1 MAPNR
6 VTRATAMATARN
18 YAKNHSKEAL
28 RVQVALYREQV
39 KSLNRAKAN
48 ASEEEVRRLC
58 ERIADT
64 RELLQAFE
72 KEAAQ

>member
-6 VTRATAMATARN
+6 VTRATAMATARD

-39 KSLNRAKAN
+39 KSLNRAN
-48 ASEEEVRRLC
+48 ATDEEVKRLT

-64 RELLQAFE
+64 RELLRAFE
-72 KEAAQ
+72 NEAK

>member
-6 VTRATAMATARN
+6 VTRATAMATARD

-28 RVQVALYREQV
+28 RVQVALYREQI

-48 ASEEEVRRLC
+48 ATDEEVKRLT

-64 RELLQAFE
+64 RELLRAFE
-72 KEAAQ
+72 NEAK

>member
-6 VTRATAMATARN
+6 VTRATAMATARD
-18 YAKNHSKEAL
+18 YAKNHSKEAV
-28 RVQVALYREQV
+28 RVQVALYRDQV

-48 ASEEEVRRLC
+48 ASEEEVRQLC

-64 RELLQAFE
+64 RELLRAFE
-72 KEAAQ
+72 REAQ

>member
-6 VTRATAMATARN
+6 VTRATAIATARD
-18 YAKNHSKEAL
+18 YAKNHSKEAV
-28 RVQVALYREQV
+28 RVQVALYRDQV
-39 KSLNRAKAN
+39 KSLNRTKAN

-64 RELLQAFE
+64 RELLRAFE
-72 KEAAQ
+72 REAQ

>member
-6 VTRATAMATARN
+6 VTRATAMATARD
-18 YAKNHSKEAL
+18 YANNHSKEAL

-48 ASEEEVRRLC
+48 ATDEEVKRLT

-64 RELLQAFE
+64 RELLRAFE
-72 KEAAQ
+72 NEAK

>member
-6 VTRATAMATARN
+6 VTRATAMATARD

-28 RVQVALYREQV
+28 RVQVVLYREQV

-48 ASEEEVRRLC
+48 ATDEEVKRLT

-64 RELLQAFE
+64 RELLRAFE
-72 KEAAQ
+72 NEAK

>member
-1 MAPNR
+1 MD
-6 VTRATAMATARN
+6 TARD
-18 YAKNHSKEAL
+18 YAKNHSKEAV
-28 RVQVALYREQV
+28 RVQAALYRDQV

-64 RELLQAFE
+64 RELLRAFE
-72 KEAAQ
+72 REAQ

>member
-6 VTRATAMATARN
+6 VTRATAMATARD
-18 YAKNHSKEAL
+18 YAKNHSKEAV
-28 RVQVALYREQV
+28 RVQVALYRDQV
-39 KSLNRAKAN
+39 KSLNHAKAN

-64 RELLQAFE
+64 RELLRAFE
-72 KEAAQ
+72 REAQ

>member
-6 VTRATAMATARN
+6 VTRATAMATARG
-18 YAKNHSKEAL
+18 YAKNHSKEAV
-28 RVQVALYREQV
+28 RVQVALYRNQV

-64 RELLQAFE
+64 RELLRAFE
-72 KEAAQ
+72 REAQ

>member
-1 MAPNR
+1 M
-6 VTRATAMATARN
+6 AMARD
-18 YAKNHSKEAL
+18 YAKNHSKEAV
-28 RVQVALYREQV
+28 RVQAALYRDQV

-64 RELLQAFE
+64 RELLRAFE
-72 KEAAQ
+72 REAQ

>member
-6 VTRATAMATARN
+6 VTHATAMATARD

-48 ASEEEVRRLC
+48 ATDEEVKRLT

-64 RELLQAFE
+64 RELLRAFE
-72 KEAAQ
+72 NEAK

>member
-6 VTRATAMATARN
+6 VTRATAMATARD

-28 RVQVALYREQV
+28 RVQVALYREQI
-39 KSLNRAKAN
+39 KSLNRAKPN
-48 ASEEEVRRLC
+48 ATYEEVKRLT

-64 RELLQAFE
+64 RELLRAFE
-72 KEAAQ
+72 NEAK

>member
-6 VTRATAMATARN
+6 VTRATAMDTARD

-48 ASEEEVRRLC
+48 ATDEEVKRLT

-64 RELLQAFE
+64 RELLRAFE
-72 KEAAQ
+72 NEAK

>member
-6 VTRATAMATARN
+6 VTRATARD

-48 ASEEEVRRLC
+48 ATDEEVKRLT

-64 RELLQAFE
+64 RELLRAFE
-72 KEAAQ
+72 NEAK

>member
-1 MAPNR
+1 M
-6 VTRATAMATARN
+6 TTARD

-48 ASEEEVRRLC
+48 ATDEEVKRLT

-64 RELLQAFE
+64 RELLRAFE
-72 KEAAQ
+72 NEAK

>member
-6 VTRATAMATARN
+6 VTRATAMTTARD
-18 YAKNHSKEAL
+18 YAKNHSKEAV
-28 RVQVALYREQV
+28 RVQVALYRDQV

-64 RELLQAFE
+64 RKLLRAFE
-72 KEAAQ
+72 REAQ

>member
-1 MAPNR
+1 
-6 VTRATAMATARN
+6 MATARD

-28 RVQVALYREQV
+28 RVQVALYRERV

-48 ASEEEVRRLC
+48 ATDEEVKRLT

-64 RELLQAFE
+64 RELLRAFE
-72 KEAAQ
+72 NEAK

>member
-6 VTRATAMATARN
+6 VTRATAMATACD
-18 YAKNHSKEAL
+18 YAKNHSKEAV
-28 RVQVALYREQV
+28 RVQVALYRDQV

-64 RELLQAFE
+64 RELLRAFE
-72 KEAAQ
+72 REAQ

>member
-1 MAPNR
+1 MTPNR
-6 VTRATAMATARN
+6 VTRATAMATARD
-18 YAKNHSKEAL
+18 YAKNHSKEAV
-28 RVQVALYREQV
+28 RVQVALYRDQV

-64 RELLQAFE
+64 RELLRAFE
-72 KEAAQ
+72 REAQ

>member
-18 YAKNHSKEAL
+18 YAKNHSKEAI
-28 RVQVALYREQV
+28 RVQVALYRNQV

-64 RELLQAFE
+64 RELLRAFE
-72 KEAAQ
+72 REAQ

>member
-6 VTRATAMATARN
+6 VTRATAMATARD

-48 ASEEEVRRLC
+48 ASEEEVRRLW

-64 RELLQAFE
+64 RELLRAFE

>member
-6 VTRATAMATARN
+6 VTRATAMATARD

-48 ASEEEVRRLC
+48 DTDEEVKRLT

-64 RELLQAFE
+64 RELLRAFE
-72 KEAAQ
+72 NEAK

>member
-1 MAPNR
+1 
-6 VTRATAMATARN
+6 MATAHG

-48 ASEEEVRRLC
+48 ASEEEVRRLT

-64 RELLQAFE
+64 RELLRAFE
-72 KEAAQ
+72 REAQ

>member
-1 MAPNR
+1 MTPNR
-6 VTRATAMATARN
+6 VTRATAMATARD

-48 ASEEEVRRLC
+48 ATDEEVKRLT

-64 RELLQAFE
+64 RELLRAFE
-72 KEAAQ
+72 NEAK

>member
-6 VTRATAMATARN
+6 VTRATAMTTARD

-39 KSLNRAKAN
+39 KSLNRAKAS
-48 ASEEEVRRLC
+48 ATDEEVKRLT

-64 RELLQAFE
+64 RELLRAFE
-72 KEAAQ
+72 NEAK

>member
-6 VTRATAMATARN
+6 VTRATVMATARD
-18 YAKNHSKEAL
+18 YAKNHSKEAV
-28 RVQVALYREQV
+28 RVQVALYRDQV

-64 RELLQAFE
+64 RELLRAFE
-72 KEAAQ
+72 REAQ

>member
-6 VTRATAMATARN
+6 VTRATAIATARD
-18 YAKNHSKEAL
+18 YAKNHSKEAV
-28 RVQVALYREQV
+28 RVQVALYRDQV
-39 KSLNRAKAN
+39 KSLNHAKAN

-64 RELLQAFE
+64 RELLRAFE
-72 KEAAQ
+72 REAQ

>member
-6 VTRATAMATARN
+6 VTRATAMATARD
-18 YAKNHSKEAL
+18 YAKNHSKEAV
-28 RVQVALYREQV
+28 RVQAAMYRDQV

-64 RELLQAFE
+64 RELLRAFE
-72 KEAAQ
+72 REAQ

>member
-6 VTRATAMATARN
+6 VTRATAMTTARD
-18 YAKNHSKEAL
+18 YAKNHSKEAV
-28 RVQVALYREQV
+28 RVQVALYRDQV

-64 RELLQAFE
+64 RELLRAFE
-72 KEAAQ
+72 REAQ

>member
-6 VTRATAMATARN
+6 VTRATAMATARD

-48 ASEEEVRRLC
+48 ATDEEVKRLT
-58 ERIADT
+58 EHIADT
-64 RELLQAFE
+64 RELLRAFE
-72 KEAAQ
+72 NEAK

>member
-6 VTRATAMATARN
+6 VTRATAMATARD
-18 YAKNHSKEAL
+18 YAKNHSKEAV
-28 RVQVALYREQV
+28 RVQVVLYRNQV

-58 ERIADT
+58 ERIANT
-64 RELLQAFE
+64 RELLRAFE
-72 KEAAQ
+72 REAQ

>member
-6 VTRATAMATARN
+6 VTRATAMATARD
-18 YAKNHSKEAL
+18 YAKNHSKEAV
-28 RVQVALYREQV
+28 RVQIALYRDQV

-64 RELLQAFE
+64 RELLRAFE
-72 KEAAQ
+72 KEAQ

>member
-6 VTRATAMATARN
+6 VTRATAMATARD

-64 RELLQAFE
+64 RELLLAFE

>member
-1 MAPNR
+1 
-6 VTRATAMATARN
+6 MATARD

-48 ASEEEVRRLC
+48 ATDEEVKRLT

-64 RELLQAFE
+64 RELLRTFE
-72 KEAAQ
+72 NEAK

>member
-1 MAPNR
+1 M
-6 VTRATAMATARN
+6 AMARD
-18 YAKNHSKEAL
+18 YAKNHSKEAI
-28 RVQVALYREQV
+28 RVQVALYRDQV

-64 RELLQAFE
+64 RELLRAFE
-72 KEAAQ
+72 REAQ

>member
-6 VTRATAMATARN
+6 VTRVTAMATARD
-18 YAKNHSKEAL
+18 YAKNHSKEAV
-28 RVQVALYREQV
+28 RVQAALYRDQV

-64 RELLQAFE
+64 RELLRAFE
-72 KEAAQ
+72 REAQ

>member
-1 MAPNR
+1 
-6 VTRATAMATARN
+6 MATARD

-39 KSLNRAKAN
+39 KLLNRAKEN
-48 ASEEEVRRLC
+48 ATDEEVKRLT

-64 RELLQAFE
+64 RELLRAFE
-72 KEAAQ
+72 NEAK

>member
-6 VTRATAMATARN
+6 ATRATAMATARD

-48 ASEEEVRRLC
+48 ATDEEVKRLT

-64 RELLQAFE
+64 RELLRAFE
-72 KEAAQ
+72 NEAK